1 MPRPAAV
8 LVLLV
13 GAPAAAG
20 SGGPSTAQIQ
30 KGTVSTAAIK
40 ASVVVTFTRTQDVD
54 LNRAVRAFGDA
65 QRARFVDLAH
75 PSKKYALTARF
86 LDTDGI
92 PDKLLPGYSGNAVRD
107 YAAQRKAHRGYR
119 GVQRI
124 FNVSNG
130 FQNNAAN
137 IGLLETFI
145 ACVDNRH
152 LSLYD
157 TRTGKTLKTYA
168 AHAYFVTMKL
178 GVNDIWQ
185 LFHTAPMHT
194 TPGECTPPVRG

>member
-1 MPRPAAV
+1 
-8 LVLLV
+8 
-13 GAPAAAG
+13 
-20 SGGPSTAQIQ
+20 
-30 KGTVSTAAIK
+30 
-40 ASVVVTFTRTQDVD
+40 VVVTFTRTQDVD

-65 QRARFVDLAH
+65 QRARFVDLAR

-92 PDKLLPGYSGNAVRD
+92 PVKVVPGYSGNAARD
-107 YAAQRKAHRGYR
+107 YAAQKKAHHGYR
-119 GVQRI
+119 GAQRI

-130 FQNNAAN
+130 FQNNAPN

-157 TRTGKTLKTYA
+157 TRTGKTLKTFGA
-168 AHAYFVTMKL
+168 QAFFVTMRL
-178 GVNDIWQ
+178 GDHDIWQ
-185 LFHTAPMHT
+185 LFHTMAMHT